1 MFKYLILIYI
11 ENIFKLNFYLKDYLI
26 VSEYCFKCL
35 PEICLIFFILYTL
48 ITLFQDIKYSLF
60 QYYKLLILL
69 CIILFIL
76 ILKSF
81 LIFFYCN
88 LSECQVVTNILFYFV
103 WIDCFYILFS
113 KVLIV
118 FLTLLV
124 LGFSKLKIKNLL
136 SLNCIVEFPVIIA
149 FSILFLFLLSSSYDF
164 FGIYLAM
171 EGLSLTLY
179 VLASMTHQGIV
190 SIEASI
196 KYFSLG
202 AISSGIFL
210 FGISILFG
218 LVGSL
223 DFLEIQIFLSNS
235 QFLNSILEIKIALLC
250 ILFGFFFKVS
260 AFPCHIWVVDVY
272 EGIWTPITAFFA
284 IVIKV
289 GLMLFFIRITFNLF
303 FNLLFF
309 FQPIFIFV
317 SIGSM
322 LVGSLGAIKQV
333 RIKRFIAYT
342 SINQVGFIFLGL
354 ASCNLT
360 GLTASIIYLILYA
373 IMSINFF
380 TLLLNTEHI
389 ITKKN
394 MIYLSDL
401 YCYCFYNFKSS
412 QHLVLTI
419 LSMAGLPPLG
429 GFIGKLFLYFSI
441 MEARLD
447 VVIVFSLVLSIIS
460 VYYYLSF
467 VRYIWFEKYKV
478 LKLYYTQ
485 NERNIAF
492 LLNVLSFFLLIFG
505 LIFPYIFSFFFK
517 LALSCG
523 WPLIWF

>member
-1 MFKYLILIYI
+1 
-11 ENIFKLNFYLKDYLI
+11 
-26 VSEYCFKCL
+26 
-35 PEICLIFFILYTL
+35 
-48 ITLFQDIKYSLF
+48 
-60 QYYKLLILL
+60 
-69 CIILFIL
+69 
-76 ILKSF
+76 
-81 LIFFYCN
+81 
-88 LSECQVVTNILFYFV
+88 
-103 WIDCFYILFS
+103 
-113 KVLIV
+113 
-118 FLTLLV
+118 
-124 LGFSKLKIKNLL
+124 
-136 SLNCIVEFPVIIA
+136 
-149 FSILFLFLLSSSYDF
+149 
-164 FGIYLAM
+164 
-171 EGLSLTLY
+171 
-179 VLASMTHQGIV
+179 
-190 SIEASI
+190 
-196 KYFSLG
+196 
-202 AISSGIFL
+202 
-210 FGISILFG
+210 
-218 LVGSL
+218 
-223 DFLEIQIFLSNS
+223 
-235 QFLNSILEIKIALLC
+235 
-250 ILFGFFFKVS
+250 
-260 AFPCHIWVVDVY
+260 
-272 EGIWTPITAFFA
+272 
-284 IVIKV
+284 
-289 GLMLFFIRITFNLF
+289 MLFFIRITFNLF

-467 VRYIWFEKYKV
+467 VRYI
-478 LKLYYTQ
+478 
-485 NERNIAF
+485 
-492 LLNVLSFFLLIFG
+492 
-505 LIFPYIFSFFFK
+505 
-517 LALSCG
+517 
-523 WPLIWF
+523 

>member
-1 MFKYLILIYI
+1 M
-11 ENIFKLNFYLKDYLI
+11 NFYIKDCFI
-26 VSEYCFKCL
+26 VSEYFFECL
-35 PEICLIFFILYTL
+35 PEICLILFILYTL
-48 ITLFQDIKYSLF
+48 ITLFNDIKSSLF
-60 QYYKLLILL
+60 QYYKLILFF
-69 CIILFIL
+69 CSVLFIL
-76 ILKSF
+76 IWKFCFIL
-81 LIFFYCN
+81 FYSG
-88 LSECQVVTNILFYFV
+88 LTPVKFPIVTNILFNFV

-113 KVLIV
+113 KIV
-118 FLTLLV
+118 IISLTIIILWV
-124 LGFSKLKIKNLL
+124 SKLKIKNLL
-136 SLNCIVEFPVIIA
+136 SLNCIIEFPVIIA
-149 FSILFLFLLSSSYDF
+149 FSVLFLFLLSSSYDF
-164 FGIYLAM
+164 FGVYLAM

-202 AISSGIFL
+202 AFSSGIFL
-210 FGISILFG
+210 FGVSIFFG

-223 DFLEIQIFLSNS
+223 DFLEIQLFLSNAL
-235 QFLNSILEIKIALLC
+235 FLNNILEIKIALLC
-250 ILFGFFFKVS
+250 ILFGFFFKLS
-260 AFPCHIWVVDVY
+260 AFPCHIWVADVY

-289 GLMLFFIRITFNLF
+289 GLMLFFIRIIYNLF
-303 FNLLFF
+303 FNILFF

-322 LVGSLGAIKQV
+322 LIGSLGAIKQV

-360 GLTASIIYLILYA
+360 GLTASIIYLIIYSV
-373 IMSINFF
+373 MGVSFF
-380 TLLLNTEHI
+380 TILLNTEHI

-401 YCYCFYNFKSS
+401 YCYSFYNFKSS

-419 LSMAGLPPLG
+419 LSMAGLPPFG

-447 VVIVFSLVLSIIS
+447 FIIIFSLVLSIIS

-467 VRYIWFEKYKV
+467 VRYVWFEKYKV

-485 NERNIAF
+485 NEQKIVF
-492 LLNVLSFFLLIFG
+492 LLNTCSFFLLIFG
-505 LIFPYIFSFFFK
+505 LIFPYLFSIFFK
-517 LALSCG
+517 LALSCA